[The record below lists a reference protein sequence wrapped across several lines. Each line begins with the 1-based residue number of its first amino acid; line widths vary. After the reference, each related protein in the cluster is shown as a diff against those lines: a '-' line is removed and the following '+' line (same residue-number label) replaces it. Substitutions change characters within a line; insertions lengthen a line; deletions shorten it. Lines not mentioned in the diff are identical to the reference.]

1 MFDKDKAAQIRML
14 SVFIALMNSN
24 LSAAELL
31 VHGPAVSLILIGQRH
46 FVHVDPD
53 RGQDATQLLRGL
65 LGQGGLSA
73 QDPGQLSAEGAELG
87 AAVDQRVTLVVC
99 GKHPVGTWRR
109 GCGGD
114 WEGER
119 EGRVVRLRVNFQNH
133 CKNQSF
139 TFVEGDLQL
148 GGLSGVLHRSRAHD
162 GRHVSIVAKI
172 RVSTRFKSSILE
184 TNVL

>member
-1 MFDKDKAAQIRML
+1 MFP
-14 SVFIALMNSN
+14 VFIALMNSYI
-24 LSAAELL
+24 SAAELL

-53 RGQDATQLLRGL
+53 RGQDAMQLLRGL

-99 GKHPVGTWRR
+99 GQHPVGTWRR

-114 WEGER
+114 WEE
-119 EGRVVRLRVNFQNH
+119 EG
-133 CKNQSF
+133 
-139 TFVEGDLQL
+139 
-148 GGLSGVLHRSRAHD
+148 GGLGC
-162 GRHVSIVAKI
+162 G
-172 RVSTRFKSSILE
+172 
-184 TNVL
+184 